1 MTERTRPLL
10 LILLLGLVA
19 LLAAIALYLG
29 RDEYQELA
37 RSNGE
42 EIGVQTTAD
51 EKIGPGRLRIGEKER
66 ATSAIVIAALQA
78 ADAGLS
84 VPVQGVV
91 VDLRSLVEARGRYL
105 TQSAEIRALRATSA
119 NLETE
124 ARRARLL
131 FEDDRNVSERA
142 VLQAEAE
149 ARTARERLA
158 AAETALRAMIE
169 GLTAE
174 WGGTLTDAAL
184 GGSATFKALLE
195 GREVLALMSFPQDDG
210 AARGQRTLLVEPAGG
225 GVRTQA
231 TLIGP
236 APLSLAGAAG
246 PTYFCRL
253 SAAGM
258 RVGTRLSGHAAVAGG
273 GSRQAGVVVPESAV
287 VWFAGRSWVYAR
299 DEKDRDVFE
308 RLPVDATRLVPGGWF
323 DAGEL
328 APGRE
333 VVVTGAQLLLSEELE
348 YQIRNENED

>member
-1 MTERTRPLL
+1 MTERSRPLFP
-10 LILLLGLVA
+10 ILLLGLVA
-19 LLAAIALYLG
+19 LLAATALYLG

-51 EKIGPGRLRIGEKER
+51 EKIGPGRLRIGETER
-66 ATSAIVIAALQA
+66 AASAIGIAALQP

-84 VPVQGVV
+84 IPVQGVV

-105 TQSAEIRALRATSA
+105 IQSAEIRALRVTSV
-119 NLETE
+119 NLDTE

-149 ARTARERLA
+149 ARAARERLA
-158 AAETALRAMIE
+158 AAEMALRAMIE

-184 GGSATFKALLE
+184 GGSANFKALLE
-195 GREVLALMSFPQDDG
+195 GREVLALVSFPQDDG

-231 TLIGP
+231 TLVGP
-236 APLSLAGAAG
+236 APLSLAGVSG

-253 SAAGM
+253 PAAGM
-258 RVGTRLSGHAAVAGG
+258 RVGTRLSGHVSGG
-273 GSRQAGVVVPESAV
+273 GSKQSGVVVPESAV

-299 DEKDRDVFE
+299 DEKERDVFE
-308 RLPVDATRLVPGGWF
+308 RTPFDATRLVPGGWF

-328 APGRE
+328 EPGRE

>member
-1 MTERTRPLL
+1 MTERTQPLFS
-10 LILLLGLVA
+10 ILLLGLVA
-19 LLAAIALYLG
+19 LLAATALYLG

-66 ATSAIVIAALQA
+66 AASAIGIAALQA
-78 ADAGLS
+78 ADTGLS
-84 VPVQGVV
+84 IPVQGLV

-105 TQSAEIRALRATSA
+105 TQSAEIRALRVTSV
-119 NLETE
+119 NLDTE
-124 ARRARLL
+124 ARRARSL
-131 FEDDRNVSERA
+131 FEDDRNVSERT

-149 ARTARERLA
+149 ARAARERLA

-184 GGSATFKALLE
+184 GGSASFKALLE
-195 GREVLALMSFPQDDG
+195 GREVLALVSFPQDDG

-231 TLIGP
+231 TVVGP
-236 APLSLAGAAG
+236 APLSLAGASG

-253 SAAGM
+253 PAAGM
-258 RVGTRLSGHAAVAGG
+258 RVGTRLSGHVSGG
-273 GSRQAGVVVPESAV
+273 ASKQSGVVVPESAV

-299 DEKDRDVFE
+299 DGKEKDVFE
-308 RLPVDATRLVPGGWF
+308 RTPVDATRLVPGGWF

-328 APGRE
+328 EPGRE

>member
-1 MTERTRPLL
+1 MTERTRPLF

-37 RSNGE
+37 RRNGE

-66 ATSAIVIAALQA
+66 AASALGIAALQPV
-78 ADAGLS
+78 DAGLS
-84 VPVQGVV
+84 TPVQGVV
-91 VDLRSLVEARGRYL
+91 VDLRTLVEARGRYL
-105 TQSAEIRALRATSA
+105 TQSAEIRALRVTAT

-124 ARRARLL
+124 ARRARSL

-142 VLQAEAE
+142 ALQAEAE
-149 ARTARERLA
+149 ARAARERLA
-158 AAETALRAMIE
+158 AAETALRALIE
-169 GLTAE
+169 SLTAE

-184 GGSATFKALLE
+184 GGSANFKALLE
-195 GREVLALMSFPQDDG
+195 GREVLALVSFPRDDG

-231 TLIGP
+231 TLVGP
-236 APLSLAGAAG
+236 APLSLAGASG

-253 SAAGM
+253 PAAGM
-258 RVGTRLSGHAAVAGG
+258 RVGTRLSGHVAGG
-273 GSRQAGVVVPESAV
+273 ASKTAGVVVPESAV
-287 VWFAGRSWVYAR
+287 VWFAGRAWVYAR
-299 DEKDRDVFE
+299 DEKDPDVFE
-308 RLPVDATRLVPGGWF
+308 RTPVDATRLVPGGWF

-328 APGRE
+328 EPGRE